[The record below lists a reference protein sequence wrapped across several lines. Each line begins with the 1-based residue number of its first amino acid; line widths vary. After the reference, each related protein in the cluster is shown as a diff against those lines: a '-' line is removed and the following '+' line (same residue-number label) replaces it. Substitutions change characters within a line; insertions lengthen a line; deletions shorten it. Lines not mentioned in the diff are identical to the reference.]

1 MGREN
6 EIEIDKRGEFFHSY
20 HFEIEMKSSV

>member
-6 EIEIDKRGEFFHSY
+6 EIEIDKRRDFFQSY
-20 HFEIEMKSSV
+20 NFEIEMKSSI